1 MEVGGYKGEIF
12 FNGIFQ
18 MIIGGKK
25 GELFP
30 FVIIKYMHFVCIY
43 IYLCTCTSLLF
54 GLNIQPLPRFN

>member
-43 IYLCTCTSLLF
+43 IYLCTCTSLPF